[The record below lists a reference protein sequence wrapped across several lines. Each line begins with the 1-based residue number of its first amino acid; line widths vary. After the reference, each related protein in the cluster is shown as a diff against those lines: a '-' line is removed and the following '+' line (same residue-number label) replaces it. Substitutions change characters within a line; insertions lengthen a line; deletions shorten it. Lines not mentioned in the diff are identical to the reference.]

1 MAKVIKINLIVNK
14 RMSPAIILIGV
25 LILIVLFV
33 IKFNSSEVSSILTSA
48 VTSEGD
54 DEHETETRE
63 TTGCISQ
70 LNTLRAT
77 LAAKKK
83 ELKTL
88 RTARKKECTEQLA
101 KTQAE
106 VDRIQAKIDNFSS
119 RTKIVPLPGGEVGPP
134 YNPPPPRTN
143 TRPNQRPNPRP
154 AQLPQL
160 YNYDYY

>member
-1 MAKVIKINLIVNK
+1 
-14 RMSPAIILIGV
+14 MSPAIILIGV
-25 LILIVLFV
+25 LILIVMFV
-33 IKFNSSEVSSILTSA
+33 KFNSSEVYSILTSE

-54 DEHETETRE
+54 DEHETET
-63 TTGCISQ
+63 TGCISK

-77 LAAKKK
+77 LEAKKR

-88 RTARKKECTEQLA
+88 RTARKKECNEQLA

-134 YNPPPPRTN
+134 YTPPR
-143 TRPNQRPNPRP
+143 RPNPRP

-160 YNYDYY
+160 YNYGYY